1 MWLSL
6 AALLASVAHAT
17 ATEGSGMCPRCYISV
32 ADHLQIKD
40 IDAVILFN
48 QGQEPVTLEEVIQS
62 GGASPVSRLRCST
75 TEKTCGD
82 APSSGGDG
90 SNHQG
95 GLRDKLTEL
104 AEKLGSTSGARLDGT
119 RHGRYGGTNGA
130 QVNGNKSTISFSLYY
145 ENGSAFSPC
154 FCFDPSSGPFPGSGS
169 APSGHGHGS
178 GSDPS
183 GHGHGCDYGFAPCG
197 HDHDYGSDP
206 SCCLYRG
213 PGSGSGLVGLC
224 PGHGSGC
231 APCDHGSGS
240 DLVCLS
246 CGHGCDC
253 APYGHGS
260 GFSPSGLYPG
270 SGSGPSGLYP
280 GSGSGPSCPGHGCD
294 CGPSSDRVHSTWS
307 VT

>member
-62 GGASPVSRLRCST
+62 GGASPVSRLRCRFVWWVARHSIPFIHQMQLILMLCST

-104 AEKLGSTSGARLDGT
+104 AEKLGSTSGARLDGLW
-119 RHGRYGGTNGA
+119 G
-130 QVNGNKSTISFSLYY
+130 
-145 ENGSAFSPC
+145 
-154 FCFDPSSGPFPGSGS
+154 
-169 APSGHGHGS
+169 
-178 GSDPS
+178 
-183 GHGHGCDYGFAPCG
+183 
-197 HDHDYGSDP
+197 
-206 SCCLYRG
+206 
-213 PGSGSGLVGLC
+213 
-224 PGHGSGC
+224 
-231 APCDHGSGS
+231 
-240 DLVCLS
+240 
-246 CGHGCDC
+246 
-253 APYGHGS
+253 
-260 GFSPSGLYPG
+260 
-270 SGSGPSGLYP
+270 
-280 GSGSGPSCPGHGCD
+280 
-294 CGPSSDRVHSTWS
+294 
-307 VT
+307 